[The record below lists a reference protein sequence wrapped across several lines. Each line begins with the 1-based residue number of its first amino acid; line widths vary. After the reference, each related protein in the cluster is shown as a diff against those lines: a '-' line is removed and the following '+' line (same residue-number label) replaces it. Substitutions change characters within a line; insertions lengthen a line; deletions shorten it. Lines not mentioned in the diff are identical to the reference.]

1 MSPDY
6 RRFGRTAFVGADGRT
21 FGPAGGPDCSGPSS
35 AAEDQSSSADPKGTI
50 LGVQGFRTFRMAL
63 MRLNPENF
71 EGWTPRSCLLHAR
84 DTNDLDLQD
93 QGRLDCGAKLASST
107 PDLMA
112 MSGADPGRDWT
123 SLSGRNLDD
132 YYDDDTGSCV
142 VGQTRHLANEIS
154 ASSSSYLITDAG
166 SNPRLHHSDSG
177 STWRISRETGSQ
189 I

>member
-1 MSPDY
+1 M
-6 RRFGRTAFVGADGRT
+6 GADGRT

-71 EGWTPRSCLLHAR
+71 EGWTPRSCLLHAAR
-84 DTNDLDLQD
+84 DANDLDLQGG

-112 MSGADPGRDWT
+112 MSGADPVRDWT
-123 SLSGRNLDD
+123 PLSGLNSTDYHDD
-132 YYDDDTGSCV
+132 DDDDTGSCV
-142 VGQTRHLANEIS
+142 VGQTRHLPANEIS

-189 I
+189 K